1 MYCDTEGDELQSG
14 RIMDSVFLCLPVA
27 MLILETIDDVISV
40 LLEWMIR

>member
-27 MLILETIDDVISV
+27 MLISEAIDDVVSV
-40 LLEWMIR
+40 LFERMIR